1 MENIFAT
8 AYPHLARW
16 VEAFGW
22 LELGQDDFS
31 SSVIRILDTG
41 GLIWESEDHYD
52 SLDAALREA
61 EAALVA
67 WSKQEGIELDA

>member
-22 LELGQDDFS
+22 LELGQDDYS

-41 GLIWESEDHYD
+41 GLIWESEDQYD